1 MQKKQ
6 SAGIL
11 IYSLGK
17 NPFHVN
23 VNNTSNKE
31 TLYLLGHYGGPF
43 FENKDLGTWTIPK
56 GEVDPDEDIQQAAI
70 RELEEETGISILDK
84 DTLIA
89 LGSVKQ
95 KSGKI
100 IHAWAYQD
108 QTNISTAT
116 LKSNLVELE
125 FPKGSGKKISFPEM
139 DRYEYFTYEQ
149 AIQKINSA
157 QKKFLDEL
165 QALITTN
172 QIKNAKNI

>member
-95 KSGKI
+95 KSGK
-100 IHAWAYQD
+100 
-108 QTNISTAT
+108 
-116 LKSNLVELE
+116 
-125 FPKGSGKKISFPEM
+125 KISFPEM

-165 QALITTN
+165 QALIRTN

>member
-56 GEVDPDEDIQQAAI
+56 GEVDPD
-70 RELEEETGISILDK
+70 
-84 DTLIA
+84 
-89 LGSVKQ
+89 
-95 KSGKI
+95 
-100 IHAWAYQD
+100 
-108 QTNISTAT
+108 
-116 LKSNLVELE
+116 
-125 FPKGSGKKISFPEM
+125 
-139 DRYEYFTYEQ
+139 
-149 AIQKINSA
+149 
-157 QKKFLDEL
+157 
-165 QALITTN
+165 
-172 QIKNAKNI
+172 